1 MPVPTRRRPRL
12 HEYRRW
18 RSHSVDSSILGRL
31 VPTLDRSLTL
41 PAEHDRPIRL
51 HLIKPE
57 YPLPLDP
64 DYFFGRITAATLID
78 MGHSDASRY
87 LETIDPA
94 GVPFHP
100 EATKM
105 IDATLGL
112 TFSETMAGGFALGE
126 TDPVAGKLA
135 GRTAGTELAM
145 HATITI
151 RDVRRF
157 VEDPAHDGE
166 LVGHIDFAPFG
177 EAIPAS
183 SGAFNLFHPS
193 DQPELKLMVY
203 ELGFTHDGQDYYLAG
218 KKEVRDDPGF
228 DLWKDTTT
236 LYTVLHQ
243 GRDSTGPVVGAG
255 VLRLGVKELA
265 KLVST
270 VRPIGASSVLDRAEA
285 IAHFGRFFMG
295 ELWDSYAGLAE
306 KARHAD
312 G

>member
-1 MPVPTRRRPRL
+1 M
-12 HEYRRW
+12 
-18 RSHSVDSSILGRL
+18 SHRYVSCCSYDTKSSPSSIYCPSL
-31 VPTLDRSLTL
+31 VRKFVIVTKIVQENKSRIEGGE
-41 PAEHDRPIRL
+41 AVYGHDRPIRL

-94 GVPFHP
+94 GVPLEP

-105 IDATLGL
+105 IDPTLGL

-135 GRTAGTELAM
+135 GRAAGNELAM

-157 VEDPAHDGE
+157 VEDPTHAGE
-166 LVGHIDFAPFG
+166 LVGHIDFTPFG
-177 EAIPAS
+177 EAIAAS
-183 SGAFNLFHPS
+183 GGAFNLFHPT

-203 ELGFTHDGQDYYLAG
+203 ELGFTHDGRDYYSYA
-218 KKEVRDDPGF
+218 
-228 DLWKDTTT
+228 
-236 LYTVLHQ
+236 
-243 GRDSTGPVVGAG
+243 
-255 VLRLGVKELA
+255 ELA
-265 KLVST
+265 KMLVDYAHEMGYTHSQLMPIAEYPFDGSWGYQATGYFAST
-270 VRPIGASSVLDRAEA
+270 SRYGTPDDFRA
-285 IAHFGRFFMG
+285 FV
-295 ELWDSYAGLAE
+295 D
-306 KARHAD
+306 
-312 G
+312 